1 MKKENPSSKDAKF
14 IVPRVGL
21 HTPSSFKYKTRQTP
35 PLKYKPALTMG
46 CKSQGKETLC
56 IHNGLAHE
64 TENPSWLCSSL
75 QTLEFKQ
82 LLSTVE
88 QAQIKALIFGHLQ

>member
-1 MKKENPSSKDAKF
+1 
-14 IVPRVGL
+14 
-21 HTPSSFKYKTRQTP
+21 
-35 PLKYKPALTMG
+35 MG
-46 CKSQGKETLC
+46 FKSQGEETLC

-64 TENPSWLCSSL
+64 MANPSWLCSGL

-82 LLSTVE
+82 LLSSIE